1 MLSLINRDLT
11 DSKFHTLS
19 ISKMFG
25 MPVTVEVCYNR
36 LIIKLRYV
44 RIDYDDE
51 MKTVFNNSV
60 VDNYVNNVS
69 NKFTQEQLDKVKLMI
84 DDLTFNK
91 LTGAFELGEIEGPS
105 ICDLKDQDEF
115 YEKWSK
121 ENSKIEFN
129 KKVSECAVCFDDTMS
144 KGKCGHFLCYECW
157 SKIKF
162 NDCDDCRHH
171 NGEVCDD
178 AQCGEQPCP
187 VCRNGLYVSC
197 D

>member
-36 LIIKLRYV
+36 LIIKLKNV

-51 MKTVFNNSV
+51 MKTAFNESI
-60 VDNYVNNVS
+60 VDNFSNNV
-69 NKFTQEQLDKVKLMI
+69 NKFTQEQLDKVKLII

-91 LTGAFELGEIEGPS
+91 LTGDFELEESCGPN
-105 ICDLKDQDEF
+105 ICELKEQDDW

-121 ENSKIEFN
+121 ENSKIEIN
-129 KKVSECAVCFDDTMS
+129 KKMGECSVCFDDTMC
-144 KGKCGHFLCYECW
+144 KGKCGHFLCYACW

-162 NDCDDCRHH
+162 NDCDDCLHH
-171 NGEVCDD
+171 NGDVCDD
-178 AQCGEQPCP
+178 AQCGEQMCP
-187 VCRNGLYVSC
+187 VCRKGLYVSC
-197 D
+197 N